1 MSLRFQVP
9 WRGLRHSVAGLVFV
23 MTVVVMTAVGAFWG
37 GSAKADDLDKVTG
50 TSQWRDQGRLQAKT
64 EWIDWYKA
72 RRAWRLARQSFRL
85 EAARNRLLARL
96 LRRGRPKIRDVR
108 RIVRA
113 RLTRPRAVTPRA
125 PRQRVGRGRAPVR
138 AAEDE
143 DEDVLETRPSRR
155 RAPPAPAYKVKPERL
170 DKDGQAIDDEGDALL
185 RGSGKRKR

>member
-1 MSLRFQVP
+1 MSLRFQVS
-9 WRGLRHSVAGLVFV
+9 WRGFRHRVVGLALIV
-23 MTVVVMTAVGAFWG
+23 MAVGAFGG
-37 GSAKADDLDKVTG
+37 GSARADDLDKVTG

-72 RRAWRLARQSFRL
+72 RCAWRLARQSFRL
-85 EAARNRLLARL
+85 EAARSRQLARL

-113 RLTRPRAVTPRA
+113 RLSRPRGVTPRA
-125 PRQRVGRGRAPVR
+125 PRALRQRVGRGSAPVR
-138 AAEDE
+138 PAEDE
-143 DEDVLETRPSRR
+143 DEDVLETRPPRR